1 MSRTAAPAALAGRL
15 EPAVIPVVLHQHVEE
30 STVLHAVRTRQARA
44 PNVKLH
50 QLLRFDERLEAH
62 LDGLS
67 VAGEYAWSLC
77 EAALERPSAGAVFT
91 ATVHALGEG
100 WTGGRMSRSDR
111 LLALAAGSPTSRK
124 GLFSAL
130 GWLESERL
138 RGVVAELLNA
148 TSPMRRFAGIAACS
162 MHRVD
167 PGLTSARHFEDEDP
181 RVRARAWR
189 AAGEIGKREL
199 VSTAAAAIID
209 DDPACQFWAA
219 WSAVLLGDKLNALEL
234 VASIATVP
242 GPFRARAFQLTLQA
256 KGTQSAHGWL
266 AGIGR
271 DPANLRWLIRGAGLA
286 GDPAYVPWLIGHMD
300 DLKTTRLAGEA
311 FSLITG
317 LDLAWLDL
325 EVKPLENFESGPNDD
340 PNDPN
345 VDMDED
351 DGLPWPDAVQLQ
363 AWWQAN
369 SQRFQPG
376 IRYFMGQPLNRDHC
390 LRVLKEGFQ
399 RQRIAAAL
407 YLSLLNPGTPLFEWR
422 APARRQQRLLAQ
434 MT

>member
-1 MSRTAAPAALAGRL
+1 MI
-15 EPAVIPVVLHQHVEE
+15 EAVIQQHAEDSIILH
-30 STVLHAVRTRQARA
+30 SARSMLARA
-44 PNVKLH
+44 PHVRLRH
-50 QLLRFDERLEAH
+50 LARFDNRLDAH
-62 LDGLS
+62 LDGLAVAGDGAWTIS
-67 VAGEYAWSLC
+67 VAS
-77 EAALERPSAGAVFT
+77 LERPSTGSVFT
-91 ATVHALGEG
+91 AALQAIGAG
-100 WTGGRMSRSDR
+100 PDDSSVDTR
-111 LLALAAGSPTSRK
+111 LDGLVALSAAGEAARK
-124 GLFSAL
+124 GLVAAF
-130 GWLESERL
+130 GWLEPERL
-138 RGVVAELLNA
+138 RGVVTGLLG
-148 TSPMRRFAGIAACS
+148 SPVPVRRYIGVAACGA
-162 MHRVD
+162 HRVD
-167 PGLTSARHFEDEDP
+167 PGLTTARRFEDESP
-181 RVRARAWR
+181 LVRARAWR
-189 AAGEIGKREL
+189 TAGEIGKREL

-219 WSAVLLGDKLNALEL
+219 WSAVLLGDKHNALEV

-286 GDPAYVPWLIGHMD
+286 GDPAYVPWLIGHMA

-325 EVKPLENFESGPNDD
+325 EVKPPENFESGPNDD

-351 DGLPWPDAVQLQ
+351 DGLPWPDVVKLQ

-376 IRYFMGQPLNRDHC
+376 MRYFMGQPLNRDHC

-422 APARRQQRLLAQ
+422 APARRQQQLLAQ

>member
-1 MSRTAAPAALAGRL
+1 MVSAFGWSDP
-15 EPAVIPVVLHQHVEE
+15 E
-30 STVLHAVRTRQARA
+30 
-44 PNVKLH
+44 
-50 QLLRFDERLEAH
+50 LLRGLAVDHLGSESPIKRL
-62 LDGLS
+62 
-67 VAGEYAWSLC
+67 VA
-77 EAALERPSAGAVFT
+77 
-91 ATVHALGEG
+91 
-100 WTGGRMSRSDR
+100 
-111 LLALAAGSPTSRK
+111 
-124 GLFSAL
+124 
-130 GWLESERL
+130 
-138 RGVVAELLNA
+138 
-148 TSPMRRFAGIAACS
+148 IAACS
-162 MHRVD
+162 IHRVD
-167 PGLTSARHFEDEDP
+167 PGLTTARRFEDDNP
-181 RVRARAWR
+181 LVRARAWR
-189 AAGEIGKREL
+189 TAGEIGKREL

-219 WSAVLLGDKLNALEL
+219 WSAVLLGDKHNALEV

-286 GDPAYVPWLIGHMD
+286 GDPTYVPWLIGHMA

-325 EVKPLENFESGPNDD
+325 EVKPPENFESGPNDD

-351 DGLPWPDAVQLQ
+351 DGLPWPDAVKLQ

-376 IRYFMGQPLNRDHC
+376 MRYFMGQPLNRDHC